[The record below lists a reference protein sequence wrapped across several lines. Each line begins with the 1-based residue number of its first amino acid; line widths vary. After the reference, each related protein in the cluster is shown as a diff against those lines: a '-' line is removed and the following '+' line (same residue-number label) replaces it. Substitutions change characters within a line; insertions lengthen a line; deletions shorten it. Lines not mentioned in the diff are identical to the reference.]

1 MSTGRHKQERGV
13 GLQPLDEINGY
24 QVRPGFYNR
33 DGATATTRGVSFTI
47 HSFGATACYL
57 LLFRPQEKE
66 PYVTLKY
73 PEAYHI
79 GNTYSMFV
87 FGLKIEEFE
96 YAFQLDGPYDEKKG
110 LLFKKEN
117 VLLDPYARAVT
128 GQRNWGERPEG
139 GADFIYHARVVE
151 NNFDWGDIRPTEHPF
166 EDLVIYEMHVRGFT
180 KDASS
185 GVTPGAEGTYEGLRQ
200 KIPYLKD
207 LGVNAVE
214 LMPAYEFMERSTV
227 EPGKAMI
234 RQKHHK
240 DKVNYWGYLP
250 GFYFAPKSAY
260 CATKKPHK
268 EFCDMVRAFHEAG
281 IECIM
286 EMYFP
291 ADTAPM
297 KALYALWFWKKYYH
311 VDGFHLLGDGVPG
324 ELIERDPFLYGVK
337 KMFSD
342 ISGQPEKENML
353 AEYNRGFMQDMRRLL
368 KSDEGMVAGAQ
379 FHIKRNTGNF
389 GTINYM
395 ASQDGFTLYDT
406 VTYNYRHNEANGEDN
421 HDGSD
426 YNYSWNCGVEGA
438 SRKQAI
444 RRLREQQL
452 RNAFLML
459 LLSQGTPMIYGG
471 DEFGNSQ
478 NGNNNAWC
486 QDNSV
491 GWTDWKCMKKQEKL
505 FSFVKKAIAFR
516 KDHPI
521 LHMPNEL
528 RSVDYMAKGFP
539 DVSFH
544 GERAWFLN
552 MENTSRLIGIMY
564 CGAYAQK
571 PDGTD
576 DDFLYIGYNFH
587 WEKRN
592 IALPNLP
599 DGMTWKKIADTSD
612 QEEKNWFQEGK
623 ETYKKTIDI
632 NPRTI
637 VVLVARQGEIE
648 NASVAALQDDNKA

>member
-1 MSTGRHKQERGV
+1 MYDQSGLLIHEGNPMLPGATKVSGGINFAVEVPADEEASLILYHKGEAEPVEEIPFTEANRTGRMCAMMV
-13 GLQPLDEINGY
+13 S
-24 QVRPGFYNR
+24 GFKPEQYEYN
-33 DGATATTRGVSFTI
+33 
-47 HSFGATACYL
+47 
-57 LLFRPQEKE
+57 FRIDTKVCQ
-66 PYVTLKY
+66 
-73 PEAYHI
+73 
-79 GNTYSMFV
+79 
-87 FGLKIEEFE
+87 
-96 YAFQLDGPYDEKKG
+96 
-110 LLFKKEN
+110 
-117 VLLDPYARAVT
+117 DPYAYGLT
-128 GQRNWGERPEG
+128 GREAFGKITDKEDEHKIRCSFLNTKGYNWM
-139 GADFIYHARVVE
+139 
-151 NNFDWGDIRPTEHPF
+151 GDAAPKIPYQ
-166 EDLVIYEMHVRGFT
+166 DMLLYKIHVRGYT
-180 KDASS
+180 RQAKIS
-185 GVTPGAEGTYEGLRQ
+185 PKKRGTFAGLTEM
-200 KIPYLKD
+200 IPYWKE
-207 LGVNAVE
+207 LGINAIE
-214 LMPAYEFMERSTV
+214 LMPCYEFMEKSV
-227 EPGKAMI
+227 AESGKVMI
-234 RQKHHK
+234 QQKHQK
-240 DKVNYWGYLP
+240 GRINYWGYQP

-260 CATKKPHK
+260 CATRKPQK

-311 VDGFHLLGDGVPG
+311 VDGFHLVGDGVPK

-342 ISGQPEKENML
+342 ISGQPDKENML

-368 KSDEGMVAGAQ
+368 KSDEGMIAGAQ
-379 FHIKRNTGNF
+379 FHIKRNTGDF

-406 VTYNYRHNEANGEDN
+406 VTYNYRHNEANGEEN

-438 SRKQAI
+438 TRKQAI

-459 LLSQGTPMIYGG
+459 LLSQGTPMLYGG

-478 NGNNNAWC
+478 GGNNNAWC
-486 QDNSV
+486 QDNST
-491 GWTDWKCMKKQEKL
+491 GWTDWKSFKKQEKL
-505 FSFVKKAIAFR
+505 FSFVKKAIEFR
-516 KDHPI
+516 KEHPI
-521 LHMPNEL
+521 LHMPDEL
-528 RSVDYMAKGFP
+528 RNVDYMAKGFP
-539 DVSFH
+539 DISFH

-564 CGAYAQK
+564 CGDYAERA
-571 PDGTD
+571 DGTK

-587 WEKRN
+587 WEERK

-599 DGMTWKKIADTSD
+599 DGVTWRKIVDTSD
-612 QEEKNWFQEGK
+612 QEEEKWFREDSVS
-623 ETYKKTIDI
+623 YKKVIDI

-637 VVLVARQGEIE
+637 VVLVARQEE
-648 NASVAALQDDNKA
+648 VEDDASVAALQDDNKA

>member
-1 MSTGRHKQERGV
+1 MDLNNKKRKGGVALASRRLGRVEKGQPLILGANKMEGGYNFAVEASEDSEVSLLLYKKRGTAAPVEIVFPKDFHTGRV
-13 GLQPLDEINGY
+13 W
-24 QVRPGFYNR
+24 
-33 DGATATTRGVSFTI
+33 A
-47 HSFGATACYL
+47 
-57 LLFRPQEKE
+57 
-66 PYVTLKY
+66 LKLCS
-73 PEAYHI
+73 A
-79 GNTYSMFV
+79 S
-87 FGLKIEEFE
+87 LKEFE
-96 YAFQLDGPYDEKKG
+96 YNYKIDGEI
-110 LLFKKEN
+110 
-117 VLLDPYARAVT
+117 VQDPYAYGLHGREHFGVPYDPEKEVRCRFLNENVSGWENETAPAV
-128 GQRNWGERPEG
+128 E
-139 GADFIYHARVVE
+139 YE
-151 NNFDWGDIRPTEHPF
+151 NMI
-166 EDLVIYEMHVRGFT
+166 LYKLHVRGYT
-180 KDASS
+180 KLARKMVSHK
-185 GVTPGAEGTYEGLRQ
+185 GTFLGLTEM
-200 KIPYLKD
+200 IPYWKE
-207 LGVNAVE
+207 LGINAVE

-260 CATKKPHK
+260 CVTKKPHK

-505 FSFVKKAIAFR
+505 FFFVKKAIAFR

-612 QEEKNWFQEGK
+612 QEEKNWFCEGE